1 MPEKR
6 KDNKGRVLREGEV
19 QRSDGK
25 YMYRY
30 TDSGGVRRAIYSWK
44 LVESDKA
51 PDGKRSTEPLR
62 TQIKRIQR
70 DIDDGISSHTAYRMT
85 LNSFYDAYIETK
97 YELKASTRTNYK
109 YMYRKYVQDEIGA
122 KNIADIKY
130 SDIKRFYI
138 HLIKDIGFKPN
149 SMEIIHTILHP
160 VFNVAVRDGFIRTN
174 PTDGVMEEI
183 KKSNN

>member
-51 PDGKRSTEPLR
+51 PEAGHENPDDEAAGHAQEGRQGGSRSRRSEEGGGHRLL
-62 TQIKRIQR
+62 QGR
-70 DIDDGISSHTAYRMT
+70 DRA
-85 LNSFYDAYIETK
+85 
-97 YELKASTRTNYK
+97 
-109 YMYRKYVQDEIGA
+109 
-122 KNIADIKY
+122 
-130 SDIKRFYI
+130 
-138 HLIKDIGFKPN
+138 
-149 SMEIIHTILHP
+149 
-160 VFNVAVRDGFIRTN
+160 AVR
-174 PTDGVMEEI
+174 
-183 KKSNN
+183 